1 MLGEVVKFKFRF
13 SIGILCWVDTFI
25 LQNPTLPTSPKPLP
39 VSLKITPMKI
49 SNIRIENFRSI
60 ESTNFDPTD
69 FNIYVGQNNCGKT
82 NFFEAIEFFFNGISR
97 GGNINDLRFK
107 RDNGREILVEI
118 TFSGALHG
126 AAQMQNATNRT
137 KIENALDGN
146 DFVTV
151 RRTSSN
157 VAKRKVFVNGQEVN
171 PGTGFDAAL
180 NDFLP
185 KFEYVNTKQYY
196 DSVAKYGKSTPIGIM
211 LSGVLTAI
219 LKENKQYQQFQ
230 EKFRELFEN
239 DESQIKAE
247 FENTGN
253 RVKIHLEKQ
262 FPDCT
267 KVKFEVTA
275 PVFEDLLKNFDTTV
289 DDGIETSAEEKG
301 DGMQRALMLAIIQA
315 YADFRKENEDLGKS
329 FIFFIDEAEL
339 HLHPTAQ
346 RNLKNVLHQLSTHT
360 DQVFINTHSSVFVAD
375 NYANQTIFKVE
386 KNIGVTSITKV
397 SDFEKP
403 YVVFELLGGS
413 PADLLFPR
421 NFLIVEG
428 QSEFELL
435 TRIIRRFYSDFP
447 TIQIIKAN
455 GDIEQ
460 AVRTINAIEKAFIPL
475 GASIYRDRT
484 IILIDQPS
492 QQTQGGVNQFLQ
504 TYKHLKQNN
513 QFFQLGARDI
523 EQCYPNQHD
532 QTYGN
537 WRKTQ
542 DQLDAVN
549 PNGSKV
555 IDGQKKK
562 QLAKHV
568 GDNITQEQFENDLII
583 CFNALQRCWEL
594 SY

>member
-1 MLGEVVKFKFRF
+1 
-13 SIGILCWVDTFI
+13 
-25 LQNPTLPTSPKPLP
+25 
-39 VSLKITPMKI
+39 MKI

-60 ESTNFDPTD
+60 ETTTFDPTD
-69 FNIYVGQNNCGKT
+69 FNICVGQNNCGKT
-82 NFFEAIEFFFNGISR
+82 NFFEAIEFFFNGIGR

-107 RDNGREILVEI
+107 READREILVEL
-118 TFSGALHG
+118 TFTEALHG
-126 AAQMQNATNRT
+126 AAQMQHEGNRT
-137 KIENALDGN
+137 KIENVLSGN
-146 DFVTV
+146 DVVTV
-151 RRTSSN
+151 RRSSSN
-157 VAKRKVFVNGQEVN
+157 PTKRKIFVNGQEVN

-219 LKENKQYQQFQ
+219 LEDNEQYQQFQ
-230 EKFRELFEN
+230 EKFRELFE
-239 DESQIKAE
+239 DDDSQIKTE
-247 FENTGN
+247 FENIGN

-267 KVKFEVTA
+267 KVKFEVSA
-275 PVFEDLLKNFDTTV
+275 PVFDDLLKNFETTV

-315 YADFRKENEDLGKS
+315 YADFRKTNEDLGKS

-375 NYANQTIFKVE
+375 NYPHQTIFKVE
-386 KNIGVTSITKV
+386 KNNGATLITQV

-413 PADLLFPR
+413 PADLLLPR

-435 TRIIRRFYSDFP
+435 TRVIRRFYADRP
-447 TIQIIKAN
+447 PIQIIKAN
-455 GDIEQ
+455 GDIDQ
-460 AVRTINAIEKAFIPL
+460 VVRTINAIEKAFIPL
-475 GASIYRDRT
+475 GASIYRDKT
-484 IILIDQPS
+484 VIFIDQPS
-492 QQTQGGVNQFLQ
+492 EQTQGGVTQFLQ
-504 TYKHLKQNN
+504 THNNLQQNN
-513 QFFQLGARDI
+513 QFFQLPARDI
-523 EQCYPNQHD
+523 EQCYPNQPD
-532 QTYGN
+532 TIYGN

-542 DQLDAVN
+542 ADLDAVN
-549 PNGSKV
+549 ENGEK
-555 IDGQKKK
+555 IITGKKKK

-568 GDNITQEQFENDLII
+568 GENITQQQFETDLIY
-583 CFNALQRCWEL
+583 CFNALSRCWEL
-594 SY
+594 AY